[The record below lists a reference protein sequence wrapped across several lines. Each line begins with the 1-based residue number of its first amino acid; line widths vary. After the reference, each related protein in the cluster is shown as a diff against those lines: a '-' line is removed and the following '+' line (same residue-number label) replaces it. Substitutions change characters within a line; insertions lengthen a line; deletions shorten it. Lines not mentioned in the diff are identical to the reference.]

1 MGAPTP
7 STMRVAAIV
16 VVVAIAS
23 GAGGFALRTWSS
35 RPPSRAGVDVGFLQ
49 DMVDHHEQAILL
61 SSLVLDAEPAA
72 PVRAIAVDIVA
83 AQRYEIGVIDG
94 WLRRWG
100 YGRGAVQRT
109 AMGWMGHP
117 TPVAEM
123 DGLATPADL
132 ARLTAASGEEAE
144 AIFFDLMTRHHEA
157 GVEMSEA
164 AATGASD
171 HDVRWLARLMARNQ
185 RREIREMESA
195 RLRLEAERGVA
206 ARASG
211 GA

>member
-1 MGAPTP
+1 MGEKGP
-7 STMRVAAIV
+7 STLRVVAVV

-23 GAGGFALRTWSS
+23 GAAGFGLRVWSS
-35 RPPSRAGVDVGFLQ
+35 RPPSGDGVDVGFLQ
-49 DMVDHHEQAILL
+49 DMVDHHEQAILM
-61 SSLVLDAEPAA
+61 SSLVLEAEPAA

-100 YGRGAVQRT
+100 HGRGAVPRT
-109 AMGWMGHP
+109 AMRWMGHP

-123 DGLATPADL
+123 EGMATPADL
-132 ARLTAASGEEAE
+132 ARLTAASGTDAE
-144 AIFFDLMTRHHEA
+144 AIFFELMARHHEA
-157 GVEMSEA
+157 GVQMSEE
-164 AATGASD
+164 AATAASD

-195 RLRLEAERGVA
+195 RIRLEGERA
-206 ARASG
+206 ASG
-211 GA
+211 